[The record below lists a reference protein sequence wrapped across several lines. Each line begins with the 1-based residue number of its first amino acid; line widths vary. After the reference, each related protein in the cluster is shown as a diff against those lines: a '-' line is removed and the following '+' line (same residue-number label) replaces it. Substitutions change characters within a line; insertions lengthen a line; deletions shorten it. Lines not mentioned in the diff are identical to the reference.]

1 VNAQKSILLFCV
13 QQPNYKVFGLI
24 TYYGFVAGCPKL
36 AESRSLGNVVQRLLW
51 RNFLDIRGGNPKS
64 SDFAATI
71 INQFAEADAQN
82 AFTSGGFRPEAVTRL

>member
-1 VNAQKSILLFCV
+1 M
-13 QQPNYKVFGLI
+13 
-24 TYYGFVAGCPKL
+24 

-82 AFTSGGFRPEAVTRL
+82 AFTSGGFRPN